1 MLLGYRMLQLFG
13 IYNLCY
19 FFCDIII
26 IIIIIIIADSG
37 GHPKEWVCGRLHAGI
52 VASNFAEDKDVSVL
66 WMFCVVG

>member
-19 FFCDIII
+19 MSCYFFCDII

-37 GHPKEWVCGRLHAGI
+37 GHPKVWVCGRLFARI
-52 VASNFAEDKDVSVL
+52 VASNFAEGKDVSVL
-66 WMFCVVG
+66 